1 MSSYEPF
8 GDADASAAN
17 AFERSEF
24 IEFTRRRF
32 RSGLGMSATD
42 GEARVI
48 VGAKGAGK
56 TIYLRRLQ
64 QGLSS
69 KSGVYVDAWHNRP
82 PATAN
87 VLDVWSLSTS
97 VDDCRRRWSLIW
109 RRAILRSV
117 ASHLIKAKTLGA
129 SDSVRETLRHDFPEL
144 LPKFEAR
151 SSAISQVDAIIT
163 THRGVHALDK
173 FLRNNRWE
181 ALEEVIADALEDT
194 RPVYFILDGLD
205 EEFESAPS
213 QWLDCQEGLLRQV
226 LTLRAGDEF
235 RRRLHVIV
243 GIRDLVYA
251 TFIQS
256 ENAQRFRRS
265 PAIRHLRWD
274 RDAISHFLHAKI
286 GALDAEEW
294 FLDSRSKDPVTQ
306 WLGLKEVW
314 NVRRDCC
321 EDVERYLL
329 RHTRCL
335 PRDIVQI
342 GNALCDRIAATPD
355 RCLNAEII
363 RRTVAGVSREFGD
376 EQLWVV
382 ANHIT
387 AALMPREA
395 PKHGFV
401 EAYVN
406 NASNVTNARGSALND
421 VGRAYQTAV
430 IAMLHGGLRSLGEDR
445 VEADALERFADDLHL
460 LEGVDLL
467 SILWQHRLI
476 GYIDGT
482 DRLYGPVVFYGM
494 NNDDLNLPR
503 HKAAYALHPSL
514 IDSVEG
520 LRGVG
525 NAVEM

>member
-24 IEFTRRRF
+24 IEFKRRRF

-42 GEARVI
+42 SEARVI
-48 VGAKGAGK
+48 IGAKGAGK

-64 QGLSS
+64 QGLSG
-69 KSGVYVDAWHNRP
+69 KSGVYVDRWHNRP
-82 PATAN
+82 PATDN
-87 VLDVWSLSTS
+87 VLTVWSLSAS
-97 VDDCRRRWSLIW
+97 ADDCRRRWSLIW

-129 SDSVRETLRHDFPEL
+129 AESVRDTLRHDFPEL
-144 LPKFEAR
+144 LPRFEAR

-163 THRGVHALDK
+163 THGGVLALDK
-173 FLRNNRWE
+173 FLRHDRWE
-181 ALEEVIADALEDT
+181 ALEEIISEALDDT
-194 RPVYFILDGLD
+194 RPVYLILDGLD
-205 EEFESAPS
+205 EEFEAAPS

-226 LTLRAGDEF
+226 LALRAGDEF

-286 GALDAEEW
+286 DALDAEEW
-294 FLDSRSKDPVTQ
+294 LLDPSATDPVAR
-306 WLGLKEVW
+306 WLGLEEVW
-314 NVRRDCC
+314 NVPRDCR
-321 EDVERYLL
+321 EDIERYLL

-335 PRDIVQI
+335 PRDIVQV

-355 RCLNAEII
+355 RCANAEII

-387 AALMPREA
+387 AELMPREA
-395 PKHGFV
+395 PRHGFV

-406 NASNVTNARGSALND
+406 NSNMNSARGARDL
-421 VGRAYQTAV
+421 GRSYQTAV
-430 IAMLHGGLRSLGEDR
+430 IDMLHVGLRCLGEDR
-445 VEADALERFADDLHL
+445 VEADALERFAEGLPL

-476 GYIDGT
+476 GYIDGA

-494 NNDDLNLPR
+494 NGDDLNLPR

>member
-32 RSGLGMSATD
+32 RLGLGMSATD
-42 GEARVI
+42 GDARVI

-64 QGLSS
+64 QGLSR
-69 KSGVYVDAWHNRP
+69 KSGVYVDTWHNRP
-82 PATAN
+82 PATDN
-87 VLDVWSLSTS
+87 VLEVWSLSTS

-117 ASHLIKAKTLGA
+117 ASHLIKAKSLGA
-129 SDSVRETLRHDFPEL
+129 PESVRDMLRHDFPEL

-163 THRGVHALDK
+163 THGGVHALDK
-173 FLRNNRWE
+173 FLRHNRWE
-181 ALEEVIADALEDT
+181 ALEEVISEALDDT
-194 RPVYFILDGLD
+194 RPVYLILDGLD
-205 EEFESAPS
+205 EEFEAAPS

-226 LTLRAGDEF
+226 LALRAGDGF

-274 RDAISHFLHAKI
+274 RDAVSHFLHAKI
-286 GALDAEEW
+286 SALDAEEW
-294 FLDSRSKDPVTQ
+294 LLDPSSEDPVAR
-306 WLGLKEVW
+306 WLGLPEVW
-314 NVRRDCC
+314 NVPRDCR
-321 EDVERYLL
+321 ENIERYLL

-335 PRDIVQI
+335 PRDIIQI
-342 GNALCDRIAATPD
+342 GNALCDQIAADHD

-363 RRTVAGVSREFGD
+363 RRTVAGVSREFAD

-395 PKHGFV
+395 PRHGFV

-406 NASNVTNARGSALND
+406 NDSHANNARGARND
-421 VGRAYQTAV
+421 VGRSYQTAV
-430 IAMLHGGLRSLGEDR
+430 IDMLRAGLRDLGEDR
-445 VEADALERFADDLHL
+445 VEADALERFAEGLPL

-467 SILWQHRLI
+467 SILWQHKLI
-476 GYIDGT
+476 GYIDGS
-482 DRLYGPVVFYGM
+482 DRLYGPVVFCGM
-494 NNDDLNLPR
+494 NGDDLSLPR
-503 HKAAYALHPSL
+503 DKAAYALHPIL

-525 NAVEM
+525 DAVEM